1 MIIESMAQVGAEP
14 TFCMGDDTPLPV
26 LSSKP
31 HMLSD
36 YFKQRFAQAR
46 AFALYLSGHFRLL
59 STRRE
64 ETVYALY
71 YVQNSLCSPY
81 KFCDTESSLLSTHS
95 RSLKLS
101 HEAHASWQA
110 LSYTI

>member
-1 MIIESMAQVGAEP
+1 MIIESMAQAGAEP

-46 AFALYLSGHFRLL
+46 TWVPLLRNRFDPEAPMTADTLWKYRRLWLCEAVAKLVTRCLAHSMPRWWGMSTLSLDIRKA
-59 STRRE
+59 R
-64 ETVYALY
+64 
-71 YVQNSLCSPY
+71 
-81 KFCDTESSLLSTHS
+81 
-95 RSLKLS
+95 
-101 HEAHASWQA
+101 
-110 LSYTI
+110 